1 MCSSDFDN
9 KWGAVMISENY
20 KRQLIKEV
28 KQIDVYLGAT
38 SDFEKLVQ
46 EIADEQNDKAVLELI
61 KNLGILTKKQSL
73 PKMEQKQEKVIEILC
88 KYLGASKVDGLF
100 QDLKESSNVS
110 LDELLNQLD
119 ELVGLENVKQQVHDL
134 IEYNQIQH
142 LREKNGLKKSNK
154 TLHMAFL
161 GNPGTAKTTVARI
174 VGRMYKAIGL
184 LSKGQFI
191 EASRTDLIAEYQGQT
206 AIKVKRLI
214 NRAKGGVLFIDEAYS
229 ITENDHSDSYGRE
242 SLTELTKALEDYR
255 NDLVVIVAGYTNLME
270 RFFESNPGLKS
281 RFNTF
286 ISFTDYSLDE
296 LVRIFNYTC
305 NQNDYVAEEQA
316 IEKVRDLLQTKL
328 DEKDDHF
335 SNGRLVRN
343 LFDDITMNQSK
354 RLSKLTGNISKESL
368 MLITKEDVPQDS

>member
-9 KWGAVMISENY
+9 NWGTMIISENY
-20 KRQLIKEV
+20 KCQLIKEA
-28 KQIDVYLGAT
+28 KQIDVNLGQT

-46 EIADEQNDKAVLELI
+46 EITDEQNDKAVLELI

-73 PKMEQKQEKVIEILC
+73 PNMEQKQERIVEILY

-110 LDELLNQLD
+110 LDKLLNQLD
-119 ELVGLENVKQQVHDL
+119 ELVGLENVKQQVRDL
-134 IEYNQIQH
+134 IDYNQIQH
-142 LREKNGLKKSNK
+142 LRVKNGLKKSNK

-255 NDLVVIVAGYTNLME
+255 DDLVVIVAGYTNLME
-270 RFFESNPGLKS
+270 EFFKSNPGLKS

-286 ISFTDYSLDE
+286 ISFSDYSLDE
-296 LVRIFNYTC
+296 LVQIFNYTC

-328 DEKDDHF
+328 NKKDDHF

-343 LFDDITMNQSK
+343 LFDDITLNQSK
-354 RLSKLTGNISKESL
+354 RLSKLMGHIAKESL
-368 MLITKEDVPQDS
+368 MLITKEDIPQDS

>member
-1 MCSSDFDN
+1 MCSSDFNN
-9 KWGAVMISENY
+9 KWGVMMISENY
-20 KRQLIKEV
+20 KLQLIKEA
-28 KQIDVYLGAT
+28 KQIDTILGQT
-38 SDFEKLVQ
+38 SDFEKLIQ
-46 EIADEQNDKAVLELI
+46 EIVDEQNDKAILEFI

-73 PKMEQKQEKVIEILC
+73 PNMDQKQEKIIEILY
-88 KYLGASKVDGLF
+88 KYLGASKVDEIF
-100 QDLKESSNVS
+100 RDLKESSNVS
-110 LDELLNQLD
+110 LDDLLNQLD
-119 ELVGLENVKQQVHDL
+119 ELVGLEDVKQQVRDL
-134 IEYNQIQH
+134 IDYNEIQH
-142 LREKNGLKKSNK
+142 LRIKNGLKKSNK

-174 VGRMYKAIGL
+174 IGKMYKDIGL

-191 EASRTDLIAEYQGQT
+191 EVSRTDLIAEYQGQT

-270 RFFESNPGLKS
+270 QFFKSNPGLKS

-286 ISFTDYSLDE
+286 ISFNDYSLDE
-296 LVRIFNYTC
+296 LVKIFNYTC

-328 DEKDDHF
+328 NEKDDHF
-335 SNGRLVRN
+335 ANGRLVRN
-343 LFDDITMNQSK
+343 LLDDITMNQSK
-354 RLSKLTGNISKESL
+354 RLSKLTGNISKELL
-368 MLITKEDVPQDS
+368 MLITKEDVPQYD

>member
-119 ELVGLENVKQQVHDL
+119 ELVGLENVKQQVRDL
-134 IEYNQIQH
+134 IAYNQIQH

-296 LVRIFNYTC
+296 LVGIFNYTC

>member
-1 MCSSDFDN
+1 
-9 KWGAVMISENY
+9 MISEHY
-20 KRQLIKEV
+20 KQQLIKEA
-28 KQIDVYLGAT
+28 KQIDVSLGKA
-38 SDFEKLVQ
+38 SEFEKLVQ
-46 EIADEQNDKAVLELI
+46 EITDGQMDKAILELI

-73 PKMEQKQEKVIEILC
+73 PGMEKKQEKIIEILY
-88 KYLGASKVDGLF
+88 KYLGSSKVDGLF
-100 QDLKESSNVS
+100 QELKESSNVS

-119 ELVGLENVKQQVHDL
+119 ELVGLENVKQQVRDL
-134 IEYNQIQH
+134 IVYNQIQQ
-142 LREKNGLKKSNK
+142 LRVENGLKKSDK

-184 LSKGQFI
+184 LSKGHFI

-229 ITENDHSDSYGRE
+229 ITENDQSDSYGRE

-255 NDLVVIVAGYTNLME
+255 DDLVVIVAGYTSLMDQ
-270 RFFESNPGLKS
+270 FFESNPGLNS

-286 ISFTDYSLDE
+286 ISFNDYSLDE
-296 LVRIFNYTC
+296 LVRIFHYIC
-305 NQNDYVAEEQA
+305 NRNDYVAEDKATEA
-316 IEKVRDLLQTKL
+316 VRDLLQKKL
-328 DEKDDHF
+328 NEKEEYF

-343 LFDDITMNQSK
+343 LFDTITLNQSK
-354 RLSKLTGNISKESL
+354 RLSKLKEHIPKESL
-368 MLITKEDVPQDS
+368 MLITNEDVPQND

>member
-1 MCSSDFDN
+1 MYSSDFDS
-9 KWGAVMISENY
+9 KWGSMMISDNY
-20 KRQLIKEV
+20 KRQLIKEA
-28 KQIDVYLGAT
+28 KQIDASLGQA

-46 EIADEQNDKAVLELI
+46 EITDEQIDKAVLELI
-61 KNLGILTKKQSL
+61 KNLGVLTKKQSL
-73 PKMEQKQEKVIEILC
+73 PKMEQRQEQVIEILC
-88 KYLGASKVDGLF
+88 KYLGASKIDGIF

-119 ELVGLENVKQQVHDL
+119 ELVGRENVKQQVRDL
-134 IEYNQIQH
+134 IDYNQIQN
-142 LREKNGLKKSNK
+142 LRVKNGLKKSNK

-174 VGRMYKAIGL
+174 VGRMFKAIGL

-270 RFFESNPGLKS
+270 KFFESNPGLKS

-286 ISFTDYSLDE
+286 ISFSDYSLDE

-316 IEKVRDLLQTKL
+316 INKVRDLLQTKL
-328 DEKDDHF
+328 NEKDGHF

-343 LFDDITMNQSK
+343 LFDDITLKQSK
-354 RLSKLTGNISKESL
+354 RLSKLTGNIAKEPL
-368 MLITKEDVPQDS
+368 MLITKEDIPQDC

>member
-1 MCSSDFDN
+1 
-9 KWGAVMISENY
+9 MISDNY
-20 KRQLIKEV
+20 KCQLIKEA
-28 KQIDVYLGAT
+28 KQIDVSLGQT
-38 SDFEKLVQ
+38 SNFEKLVL
-46 EIADEQNDKAVLELI
+46 EITDEQNDKAVLELI
-61 KNLGILTKKQSL
+61 NNFGILTKKQSL
-73 PKMEQKQEKVIEILC
+73 PKMEQRQEKVIEILY

-100 QDLKESSNVS
+100 QELKESSNAS
-110 LDELLNQLD
+110 QDELLSQLN
-119 ELVGLENVKQQVHDL
+119 ELVGLENVKQQVCDL
-134 IEYNQIQH
+134 IAYNQIQNI
-142 LREKNGLKKSNK
+142 RVKNGLKKSNK

-174 VGRMYKAIGL
+174 VGRMYKSIGL

-242 SLTELTKALEDYR
+242 CLTELTKALEDYR

-270 RFFESNPGLKS
+270 QFFESNPGLKS

-286 ISFTDYSLDE
+286 ISFNDYSLDE

-305 NQNDYVAEEQA
+305 NQNDYIIEDQA
-316 IEKVRDLLQTKL
+316 IEKVRNLLQTKL
-328 DEKDDHF
+328 KEQNDHF

-354 RLSKLTGNISKESL
+354 RLSKLTGYIAKESL
-368 MLITKEDVPQDS
+368 MLITKDDVFLGS